1 MSSARSMIG
10 VTISWYANRVATSAA
25 ARSVAR
31 HSGRSRGRMSRTPR
45 TALIGSERGM
55 VFDGSRSS
63 RNDRG
68 DQGAARLVS
77 LARMP
82 SNPIA
87 IVQLASLILAALALI
102 MGAYLLIIGKRPWR
116 EAKDERVAPR
126 VRLLGLSYI
135 LVFGSAMIQIVL
147 EPRGLEG
154 ELLGGLMVLGGMIVI
169 VVVFLESRAS
179 RRSALG
185 R

>member
-1 MSSARSMIG
+1 
-10 VTISWYANRVATSAA
+10 
-25 ARSVAR
+25 
-31 HSGRSRGRMSRTPR
+31 
-45 TALIGSERGM
+45 
-55 VFDGSRSS
+55 
-63 RNDRG
+63 
-68 DQGAARLVS
+68 
-77 LARMP
+77 MP

-87 IVQLASLILAALALI
+87 IVQLASLILAALALV

-116 EAKDERVAPR
+116 DETDQRVAPR

-147 EPRGLEG
+147 QPRGPEG